1 MADALIELKGITRSF
16 PAGETEITVLK
27 DITLS
32 IQAGEMVA
40 IIGASGSGKSTL
52 MNILG
57 CLDKP
62 SAGEYRI
69 KGRATATLD
78 PDELAE
84 LRREHFGFVFQR
96 YHLLNELS
104 AVANAEI
111 PAIYAGLPAAD
122 RRKRSAAILT
132 RLGMEERLNYKPGQ
146 LSGGQQQRVS
156 IARALMNGAE
166 IILADEPTG
175 ALDKQTGEEMLKIL
189 EELNAGGH
197 TVILV
202 THDMAVARRARRIIE
217 ISDGRIIAD
226 GEAETEA
233 AVSTVPPA
241 GQLAPGMDIG
251 ASANSWRAV
260 LDRFGEAFKMA
271 LLSMNAHRLRTFL
284 TMLGIIIGIASVVT
298 IVLALIIGFVYSVF
312 GIPSEANRAHSN
324 SATFGKTS
332 RFCPS
337 SYRSHFEFS
346 KQVS

>member
-132 RLGMEERLNYKPGQ
+132 RLAWR
-146 LSGGQQQRVS
+146 SG
-156 IARALMNGAE
+156 
-166 IILADEPTG
+166 
-175 ALDKQTGEEMLKIL
+175 
-189 EELNAGGH
+189 
-197 TVILV
+197 
-202 THDMAVARRARRIIE
+202 
-217 ISDGRIIAD
+217 
-226 GEAETEA
+226 
-233 AVSTVPPA
+233 
-241 GQLAPGMDIG
+241 
-251 ASANSWRAV
+251 
-260 LDRFGEAFKMA
+260 
-271 LLSMNAHRLRTFL
+271 
-284 TMLGIIIGIASVVT
+284 
-298 IVLALIIGFVYSVF
+298 
-312 GIPSEANRAHSN
+312 
-324 SATFGKTS
+324 
-332 RFCPS
+332 
-337 SYRSHFEFS
+337 
-346 KQVS
+346 